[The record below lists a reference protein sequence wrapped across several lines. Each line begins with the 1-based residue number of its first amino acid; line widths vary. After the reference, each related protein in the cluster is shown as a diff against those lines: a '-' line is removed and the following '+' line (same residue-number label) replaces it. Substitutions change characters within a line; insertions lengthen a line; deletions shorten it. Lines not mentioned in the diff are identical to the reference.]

1 MENLLSAPVL
11 HSGGQVPPPLPREL
25 NSHFDEPNDPSM
37 AIFKLSD
44 VQKKVRELEL
54 KLIDSKAQLDRKFAA
69 TKESLSSKV
78 ERDIKTMEG
87 R

>member
-1 MENLLSAPVL
+1 
-11 HSGGQVPPPLPREL
+11 
-25 NSHFDEPNDPSM
+25 M